1 LQEYCSS
8 QDLQYQTLSKD
19 LENWYSRK
27 SSEIRKNPRHGRH
40 GYRQLEK
47 IVKTER
53 RAPLVKITANF
64 NEEKNDSVSKQVG
77 MVYVEY
83 SVPME

>member
-1 LQEYCSS
+1 M
-8 QDLQYQTLSKD
+8 DDT
-19 LENWYSRK
+19 
-27 SSEIRKNPRHGRH
+27 

-53 RAPLVKITANF
+53 RASLVKITANF

-83 SVPME
+83 SRFCPPEC